1 MKKATCVTFEE
12 TLNTL
17 HQKGITTIAALMAN
31 QQLYDDF
38 WLSAWDYAKFCLSSK
53 NGKTTKKGKQLSGN
67 ITKVDI
73 LEARGITTRDDIAMD
88 CVVRMVKYA
97 ENILQKPTVAHM
109 KNYAYAI
116 VNSTVN
122 TICRNLPPD
131 DFKIVPLED
140 TIERTG
146 VVEEDAYTYED
157 IIADYTYNPEHKLI
171 ECETI
176 KELEEVLRNKQLK
189 EQAEKE
195 KAILNEIALL
205 CKRPA
210 EVLCRLGVTHLGI
223 KPRDLAARIVDE
235 GCDITLAKIIFEVA
249 EQNCIELSQIRN
261 IIANHELTTKSLKA
275 DTNSVKLVAG
285 QISRLVYRAD
295 KHLDK

>member
-122 TICRNLPPD
+122 TVCRNLPPD

-157 IIADYTYNPEHKLI
+157 VIADDTYNPEHMHV
-171 ECETI
+171 ERETVRELK
-176 KELEEVLRNKQLK
+176 KELKAKQVKIEVK
-189 EQAEKE
+189 E
-195 KAILNEIALL
+195 
-205 CKRPA
+205 
-210 EVLCRLGVTHLGI
+210 
-223 KPRDLAARIVDE
+223 
-235 GCDITLAKIIFEVA
+235 
-249 EQNCIELSQIRN
+249 IRWM
-261 IIANHELTTKSLKA
+261 ET
-275 DTNSVKLVAG
+275 
-285 QISRLVYRAD
+285 
-295 KHLDK
+295 